1 MDLVVC
7 AHGCSRFVPI
17 SLGDA
22 SRWLSSLV
30 FADNLLCKC
39 LGGGG
44 SCLGGLQKHRG
55 AAMWAAGSWSELLV
69 VAAAMGGGGD
79 RWLGYLG

>member
-1 MDLVVC
+1 M
-7 AHGCSRFVPI
+7 
-17 SLGDA
+17 
-22 SRWLSSLV
+22 